1 MSGREQGLRFLLVGA
16 FNTAFGFVVFALLL
30 HFADNQVHY
39 LVVLVVATIIAV
51 LAAFTV
57 YRRFVFRV
65 RGRVLKDLG
74 RFSLVYIAA
83 LAVNLVVLPCSWR
96 ALAFRS
102 CPRRPSSSS
111 GLSSRASSRTAR
123 SRFVDDELS

>member
-83 LAVNLVVLPCSWR
+83 LAVNLVVLPLLVEGFGVPILPAQAVVVVGTVIASF
-96 ALAFRS
+96 LAHRSFSFR
-102 CPRRPSSSS
+102 R
-111 GLSSRASSRTAR
+111 
-123 SRFVDDELS
+123 